1 MLLALVSLSRLLA
14 KILPDAGDAVGGGE
28 AQFYQ

>member
-14 KILPDAGDAVGGGE
+14 KALPDACDAVGE
-28 AQFYQ
+28 AQIYQ